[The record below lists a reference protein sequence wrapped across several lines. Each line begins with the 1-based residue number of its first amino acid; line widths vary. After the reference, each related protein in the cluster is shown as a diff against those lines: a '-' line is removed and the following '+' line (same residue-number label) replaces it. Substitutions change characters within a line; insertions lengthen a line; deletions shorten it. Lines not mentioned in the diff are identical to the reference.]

1 MLAFRW
7 AIADER
13 MVSSQLIGSPTHGRL
28 RVPVQAATRA
38 AEVLALQRS
47 AGNAAV
53 GRMLARQPAPAGA
66 KQDRSQ
72 LAIVPQDN
80 AARTLDF
87 SVVADEKVD
96 WRDRKFSVKSML
108 SGASHRW
115 RWFDGSKVEV
125 GSRET
130 GDLAFEPDW
139 VRDRV
144 RKHGRSAL
152 GDWTVRVEQDGY
164 YDAVEIPVVETIPLP
179 ELEGMTTQSY
189 YNLRE
194 LPAKSSKLIG
204 KLTGEEVHIRVD
216 SKAKADGIVWYRISL
231 GTPTG
236 KTTDGRHTLP
246 LGTVGWITADA
257 VTPVIGWD
265 AFIAQ
270 LSAWEKA
277 HGESDM
283 GLNITL
289 LRRMSHR
296 SNLPFDKVIGRPEAG
311 RYLDTQP
318 FDPTEWKL
326 LNDAQQVRTP
336 DSKIVDMQHLFVGLD
351 VLTNMKEDHT
361 ISEPGLY
368 KLPVGQNYSAATWA
382 GDIGAGAADAAEKF
396 DKEWETQNPKAS
408 RQDRINRYYYTRA
421 PDADLL
427 GDIDAWGIDA
437 DRSKANA
444 PRTVSGLLSQYYG
457 APAVQSEYGPSF
469 PFNTSKRKSAVE
481 RFIRHYG
488 FKLGAASLRS
498 QTGPR
503 EAMAK
508 QVKIF
513 GRTWLFKRNA
523 PFKSDNTDEMH
534 DYADE
539 MTGMFLDW
547 LDMLAL
553 EVGAGTPSNP

>member
-1 MLAFRW
+1 MREPTGP
-7 AIADER
+7 AD
-13 MVSSQLIGSPTHGRL
+13 
-28 RVPVQAATRA
+28 
-38 AEVLALQRS
+38 VLALQRS

-53 GRMLARQPAPAGA
+53 GRMLARKPAPPASA
-66 KQDRSQ
+66 KQDRSL

-80 AARTLDF
+80 ANRTLDF
-87 SVVADEKVD
+87 SVVADQNID
-96 WRDRKFSVKSML
+96 WRERMFGIRSAR
-108 SGASHRW
+108 SGAKHRW
-115 RWFDGSKVEV
+115 RWFDGANGEV
-125 GSRET
+125 GSRAA
-130 GDLAFEPDW
+130 GDLAFDPDW

-144 RKHGRSAL
+144 RTKGRAAL
-152 GDWTVRVEQDGY
+152 GNWTVRIEQDGY
-164 YDAVEIPVVETIPLP
+164 YDDVEVPVVETIPLP
-179 ELEGMTTQSY
+179 TLEGFTTQSY
-189 YNLRE
+189 YNLRD
-194 LPAKSSKLIG
+194 LPAKSGKLIG
-204 KLTGEEVHIRVD
+204 SLTGDEVHIRVD

-231 GTPTG
+231 NYPTG
-236 KTTDGRHTLP
+236 KTPDGQRRLP
-246 LGTVGWITADA
+246 AGTTGWITGDA

-277 HGESDM
+277 HGENDIGAS
-283 GLNITL
+283 ITV

-296 SNLPFDKVIGRPEAG
+296 SDLPFDKVIGRPEG
-311 RYLDTQP
+311 GGYLDKQA

-336 DSKIVDMQHLFVGLD
+336 DGKIVDMHHLFVGID

-382 GDIGAGAADAAEKF
+382 GDIGAAAADAAEKF
-396 DKEWETQNPKAS
+396 DKAWEKQNPRAS
-408 RQDRINRYYYTRA
+408 REDRINRYYCTRA
-421 PDADLL
+421 PEADLL

-437 DRSKANA
+437 DRSKPNA
-444 PRTVSGLLSQYYG
+444 PRTVTELLSQYYG
-457 APAVQSEYGPSF
+457 APIVQSEYGPSF

-481 RFIRHYG
+481 RFVRHYG
-488 FKLGAASLRS
+488 FKLGAGSLRD

-523 PFKSDNTDEMH
+523 PFKSDNADEMR

-539 MTGMFLDW
+539 MTAIFLDW

-553 EVGAGTPSNP
+553 DVGAGA

>member
-1 MLAFRW
+1 MR
-7 AIADER
+7 
-13 MVSSQLIGSPTHGRL
+13 
-28 RVPVQAATRA
+28 
-38 AEVLALQRS
+38 
-47 AGNAAV
+47 
-53 GRMLARQPAPAGA
+53 
-66 KQDRSQ
+66 KQ
-72 LAIVPQDN
+72 
-80 AARTLDF
+80 
-87 SVVADEKVD
+87 
-96 WRDRKFSVKSML
+96 
-108 SGASHRW
+108 
-115 RWFDGSKVEV
+115 
-125 GSRET
+125 
-130 GDLAFEPDW
+130 
-139 VRDRV
+139 
-144 RKHGRSAL
+144 GRSAL

-164 YDAVEIPVVETIPLP
+164 YDSVAIPVVETVPLP

-204 KLTGEEVHIRVD
+204 KLTGEEVFIRVD

-231 GTPTG
+231 SSPTG
-236 KTTDGRHTLP
+236 KTADGQRSLP
-246 LGTVGWITADA
+246 LGTTGWITADA

-296 SNLPFDKVIGRPEAG
+296 SNLPFDKVIGRPEHG

-318 FDPTEWKL
+318 FDPTQWNL

-336 DSKIVDMQHLFVGLD
+336 DGKIVDMQHLFVGLD

-361 ISEPGLY
+361 ISEPGCTSFR
-368 KLPVGQNYSAATWA
+368 SARTTRRRPGPATSA
-382 GDIGAGAADAAEKF
+382 PAPPTRPRSSTRSG
-396 DKEWETQNPKAS
+396 
-408 RQDRINRYYYTRA
+408 RRRIRKPRARTGSTATTTRA
-421 PDADLL
+421 RRTPTCSATSTP
-427 GDIDAWGIDA
+427 GA
-437 DRSKANA
+437 ST
-444 PRTVSGLLSQYYG
+444 RTVRRPMRRARSPSCSRSTTARRPCSPSTARRSPSTPASARAPSSASSG
-457 APAVQSEYGPSF
+457 
-469 PFNTSKRKSAVE
+469 
-481 RFIRHYG
+481 HYG

-498 QTGPR
+498 QTAPR

-553 EVGAGTPSNP
+553 EVGAGT

>member
-1 MLAFRW
+1 M
-7 AIADER
+7 
-13 MVSSQLIGSPTHGRL
+13 
-28 RVPVQAATRA
+28 
-38 AEVLALQRS
+38 LALQRS

-53 GRMLARQPAPAGA
+53 GRLLARQPAPAGA

-72 LAIVPQDN
+72 LAILPQDGAN
-80 AARTLDF
+80 RTLDF

-96 WRDRKFSVKSML
+96 WRERKFSVKSAL
-108 SGASHRW
+108 SGTSQRW
-115 RWFDGSKVEV
+115 RWFDGSHAEV

-130 GDLAFEPDW
+130 GDLAFDPDW

-144 RKHGRSAL
+144 RKQGRSAL

-164 YDAVEIPVVETIPLP
+164 YDSVAIPVVETVPLP

-204 KLTGEEVHIRVD
+204 KLTGEEVFIRVD

-231 GTPTG
+231 SSPTG
-236 KTTDGRHTLP
+236 KTADGQRSLP
-246 LGTVGWITADA
+246 LGTTGWITADA

-296 SNLPFDKVIGRPEAG
+296 SNLPFDKVIGRPEHG

-318 FDPTEWKL
+318 FDPYQWNL

-336 DSKIVDMQHLFVGLD
+336 DGKIVDMQHLFVGLD

-421 PDADLL
+421 PEADLL

-437 DRSKANA
+437 SRSKANA
-444 PRTVSGLLSQYYG
+444 PRTVTELLSQYYG

-481 RFIRHYG
+481 RFIGHYG

-498 QTGPR
+498 QTAPR

-523 PFKSDNTDEMH
+523 PFKSDHTDEMH

-539 MTGMFLDW
+539 MTGIFLDW

-553 EVGAGTPSNP
+553 EVGAGT